1 MTCMYKTV
9 AALMAGLLLFGL
21 TLPVFAEH
29 FTDPHFDKFPDCT
42 TLDGFNANLDDSTG
56 FAKECLA
63 NAHEL
68 NFHTDLI
75 DDGSRL
81 TLSEITDYCS
91 QFGADATLE
100 KNCIDDYMTAE
111 ENFASS
117 LVILSA
123 ILFAILTVIVFY
135 FCTKYASDYYFDA
148 MPRNIVLRQKILIC
162 VGIVFAVIFVTLMA
176 ASEFIVSLVI

>member
-1 MTCMYKTV
+1 MLVDMLQRSLSMKTRSIKPITQV
-9 AALMAGLLLFGL
+9 ISP
-21 TLPVFAEH
+21 TH
-29 FTDPHFDKFPDCT
+29 NRI
-42 TLDGFNANLDDSTG
+42 NANLDGSTG

-100 KNCIDDYMTAE
+100 KNCVDDYMTAE
-111 ENFASS
+111 EDLAYS
-117 LVILSA
+117 LVMLSA
-123 ILFAILTVIVFY
+123 VLSMILIVVIFY
-135 FCTKYASDYYFDA
+135 LYMKYNSDYHFDA
-148 MPRNIVLRQKILIC
+148 MPRNIVLRQKILKY
-162 VGIVFAVIFVTLMA
+162 VGLTFVAILVTLMA

>member
-1 MTCMYKTV
+1 MLVDMLQRSLSMKTRSIKPITQV
-9 AALMAGLLLFGL
+9 IS
-21 TLPVFAEH
+21 P
-29 FTDPHFDKFPDCT
+29 
-42 TLDGFNANLDDSTG
+42 TLDGFNANLDGSTG

-100 KNCIDDYMTAE
+100 KK
-111 ENFASS
+111 
-117 LVILSA
+117 
-123 ILFAILTVIVFY
+123 TV
-135 FCTKYASDYYFDA
+135 
-148 MPRNIVLRQKILIC
+148 
-162 VGIVFAVIFVTLMA
+162 LM
-176 ASEFIVSLVI
+176 II